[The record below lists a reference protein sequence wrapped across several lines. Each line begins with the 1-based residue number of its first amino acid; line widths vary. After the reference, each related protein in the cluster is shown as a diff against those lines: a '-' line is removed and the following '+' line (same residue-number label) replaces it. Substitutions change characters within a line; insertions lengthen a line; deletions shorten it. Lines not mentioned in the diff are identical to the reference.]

1 MELKSA
7 TIRRGFALALAASLI
22 ALTGCDPTIR
32 ATVEDGVINVSTSLL
47 TSVAQAVSQVFT
59 NVYGTG

>member
-1 MELKSA
+1 MDSSFA
-7 TIRRGFALALAASLI
+7 TIRRGVALVIAASLF

-32 ATVEDGVINVSTSLL
+32 STVEDGVINVSTSLV
-47 TSVAQAVSQVFT
+47 TSVFQALAQVFS